1 MTPATTYS
9 PELTHYTRTVEAVT
23 GILTNGFAW
32 VPNRRGLISELVP
45 SHPFDEREPQQF
57 GMISF
62 SELKPNESDAHRRCF
77 GEFGVTVS
85 AIWAERH
92 MAQRVIYIDRKGPLF
107 EALSRIFQTGYARC
121 DAGIDYPDDDGLRMA
136 FTNKAM
142 ATVVGAPLWADLLQI
157 YEYIEPIEHSVHRE
171 WRIVNPRPLYG
182 LPTSKSEVI
191 RNVSPPK
198 GWAIHL
204 NVVRVEPGD
213 VLRIICP
220 ASSREHLEACLPSAY
235 SAVPVQCF
243 DS

>member
-1 MTPATTYS
+1 MNSAATYT
-9 PELTHYTRTVEAVT
+9 PELTHYTKTVEAVT

-32 VPNRRGLISELVP
+32 VPNRRGLISDLVP
-45 SHPFDEREPQQF
+45 YHSFRECEPQQF

-62 SELKPNESDAHRRCF
+62 TELKPHESGAHRSCF
-77 GEFGVTVS
+77 ADIGISVS
-85 AIWAERH
+85 AIWAEGQK
-92 MAQRVIYIDRKGPLF
+92 AQKVIYVDRKGPVF
-107 EALSRIFQTGYARC
+107 EALSRLFQAGYAQC
-121 DAGIDYPDDDGLRMA
+121 DAGIDYPGDEGLRMA

-142 ATVVGAPLWADLLQI
+142 ATVVGAPFWADLLQI
-157 YEYIEPIEHSVHRE
+157 YEYLEPVEHSVHQE
-171 WRIVNPRPLYG
+171 WRIVNPNPLYG
-182 LPTSKSEVI
+182 FPASMPDLI

-198 GWAIHL
+198 SWAKHM

-220 ASSREHLEACLPSAY
+220 ASSRAHVEECLPQAY